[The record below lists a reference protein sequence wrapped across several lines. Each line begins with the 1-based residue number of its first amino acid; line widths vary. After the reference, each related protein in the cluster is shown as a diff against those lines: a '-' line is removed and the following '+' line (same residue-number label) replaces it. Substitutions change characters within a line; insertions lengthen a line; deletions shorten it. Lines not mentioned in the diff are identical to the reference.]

1 MKILEF
7 MSFNPEWFLT
17 VPGILITAGVILL
30 LIALILLLTSGKKE
44 EEKVEEVSEPVN
56 PVADTQPQVE
66 ETIAVPQMPEVS
78 LEQPVAAPTMEQPVA
93 PVFEQPTAPAV
104 DVAPVL
110 ESASIPVIESVPEVK
125 EEPKIEIFEPSFDV
139 APVAPTVN
147 VEAPVSNNISSVEEV
162 KVEEPEVK
170 PTVSIYGGASPVK
183 DIFNQPEQPKVIY
196 GGADPLENTGSIP
209 KVEVNTVIPSFNEVT
224 PIMEPTTPEIPVTQ
238 TAVMDNSVTETIS
251 AAPTVS
257 FEPVESVMPTAPEV
271 APVSAL
277 FETPVAPVVESQ
289 PTVPATPVAQ
299 KEEIETLD
307 F

>member
-56 PVADTQPQVE
+56 PVLDTQPQAE

-93 PVFEQPTAPAV
+93 PVFEQSTAPAV

-110 ESASIPVIESVPEVK
+110 ESVSIPVIESVPEVK

-139 APVAPTVN
+139 APVVPTVN

-257 FEPVESVMPTAPEV
+257 FEPIEPVIPAVPEV

-277 FETPVAPVVESQ
+277 FETQ
-289 PTVPATPVAQ
+289 VAQ